1 MKRNLSFTFAVITAI
16 ICGVISCTNE
26 FEDFYSEKNIS
37 RAASQEYIEIK
48 PNMPSHIVRQNFSIA
63 VKRISD
69 NIKIVNG
76 KASLSHTDATD
87 LLIEEKLFELVK
99 YMYENIDDPYDVL
112 ITESRTMTLA
122 DGEYQDG
129 DYDNTV
135 NKAVIYNIARLFL
148 DSEFEEK
155 CFDNYWFAM
164 GDMVL
169 TDNDWQ
175 GIKQHA
181 ESEYASSSTDS
192 NTNLKKV
199 TINFYNNPEYNYAL
213 GNSSVYFEGNTA
225 VGFKD
230 PYDFNSIEENSREVL
245 AELGT
250 RIVGSFGN
258 IYGAKPYTITY
269 GKYQE

>member
-1 MKRNLSFTFAVITAI
+1 MKKKLIFMFAVIAAM
-16 ICGVISCTNE
+16 ICGIVSCTNE
-26 FEDFYSEKNIS
+26 FEEFYFDKKMS
-37 RAASQEYIEIK
+37 RAVSQEYIEIK
-48 PNMPSHIVRQNFSIA
+48 PNMSSHIVRQNFNIA
-63 VKRISD
+63 VKRMSD
-69 NIKIVNG
+69 NIKIING
-76 KASLSHTDATD
+76 KVSFSHIDATD
-87 LLIEEKLFELVK
+87 LLIEENLFELIK
-99 YMYENIDDPYDVL
+99 YMYENVDNPYDVL
-112 ITESRTMTLA
+112 IPEIRTMTLA

-129 DYDNTV
+129 YYDV
-135 NKAVIYNIARLFL
+135 DLKKLVYKAAKLFL
-148 DSEFEEK
+148 SSEFEEK
-155 CFDNYWFAM
+155 CFDNYWYAK
-164 GDMVL
+164 GDMIL

-213 GNSSVYFEGNTA
+213 GHSSVYFEGNTA

-230 PYDFNSIEENSREVL
+230 LYDFNSIEEKSREVL